1 MHSLLL
7 ILLSLSASVIAAP
20 AVALEARQA
29 QPTPTRTFA
38 STGSL
43 LGPTTLRGYHPSLPL
58 STEDTVIPIDKLD
71 LAPGQI
77 DDKIGAL
84 LDFSHVATPQPVR
97 GSKGNSDPG
106 PKQPEIDRTHPDI
119 LAPPQSD
126 TGDVPQLNW
135 PMDLSHVKLGM
146 NNAGWSRQQNLKVMP
161 IAKEFAGVDMRL
173 GPGAYREL
181 HWHTSGEWAYIV
193 KGNARI
199 GAINEEGQSFFD
211 DLTEGDVWFFPPGI
225 PHYIQGLDTGVEFL
239 LIFDDGN
246 FSEDETFLVSE
257 MFART
262 PTEVWSKELDLPTE
276 AFANLPG
283 KELFIFNGTEP
294 PKDLNL
300 QNVIGPAGSIPDEGS
315 YSYHWSQ
322 QKPLEVPGGTV
333 KILDTNTFPIAS
345 DFSTAIVTVKPGAIR
360 EVHWH
365 PSSDEWSYFIQGH
378 GRMSVFVAPSSAR
391 TFDFNPG
398 DVGYV
403 PQASSHY
410 VENIGDTDLI
420 FLEVLKQK
428 KFTDVSAG
436 QWLGLTPPQVLKDT
450 LHLSDESIAHLY
462 KEKPLIIQG
471 LVPSGTASAPA
482 PAASSASA
490 APAPSPSA
498 STSAYGPAVP
508 PAVSAPAA
516 SSAGPAPSSATPTV
530 GASASAPTTAPNP
543 SSTASIG
550 GM

>member
-1 MHSLLL
+1 MTHHFARILHGKLIMHSLLL
-7 ILLSLSASVIAAP
+7 ILLSLSASVMAAP

-77 DDKIGAL
+77 DDKIGAP

-181 HWHTSGEWAYIV
+181 HWHTSGEWAYII

-211 DLTEGDVWFFPPGI
+211 DLTEGGMYYPLFF
-225 PHYIQGLDTGVEFL
+225 T
-239 LIFDDGN
+239 
-246 FSEDETFLVSE
+246 
-257 MFART
+257 
-262 PTEVWSKELDLPTE
+262 
-276 AFANLPG
+276 
-283 KELFIFNGTEP
+283 LFF
-294 PKDLNL
+294 
-300 QNVIGPAGSIPDEGS
+300 
-315 YSYHWSQ
+315 YHS
-322 QKPLEVPGGTV
+322 
-333 KILDTNTFPIAS
+333 N
-345 DFSTAIVTVKPGAIR
+345 
-360 EVHWH
+360 
-365 PSSDEWSYFIQGH
+365 
-378 GRMSVFVAPSSAR
+378 
-391 TFDFNPG
+391 
-398 DVGYV
+398 
-403 PQASSHY
+403 
-410 VENIGDTDLI
+410 
-420 FLEVLKQK
+420 
-428 KFTDVSAG
+428 
-436 QWLGLTPPQVLKDT
+436 
-450 LHLSDESIAHLY
+450 
-462 KEKPLIIQG
+462 
-471 LVPSGTASAPA
+471 
-482 PAASSASA
+482 
-490 APAPSPSA
+490 
-498 STSAYGPAVP
+498 
-508 PAVSAPAA
+508 
-516 SSAGPAPSSATPTV
+516 
-530 GASASAPTTAPNP
+530 
-543 SSTASIG
+543 
-550 GM
+550 